1 MRSSKLTKIVATTIF
16 GLSIA
21 TVYPASLTL
30 AQTTTTPGGTTTEDT
45 TTTTPQTGAGT
56 YAAEDDMDWGWLGLL
71 GLGGLAGLMGRKRE
85 HHTEYPQRDVDRV
98 TTHR

>member
-21 TVYPASLTL
+21 TVYPASITL

-45 TTTTPQTGAGT
+45 TTTQPQTAT

-71 GLGGLAGLMGRKRE
+71 GLTGLAGLLGRKKE
-85 HHTEYPQRDVDRV
+85 HHTEYPHRDVDRV